1 MADDKKKCFLD
12 CSMDAYTDSLINSED
27 FYELKKMTITF
38 TKSKL
43 KFVVEEPCRGYHH
56 KDVYV
61 NVMCEGK
68 YMYGNTVISF
78 F

>member
-1 MADDKKKCFLD
+1 MYSVSLLNP
-12 CSMDAYTDSLINSED
+12 TDV
-27 FYELKKMTITF
+27 YELEKMTIKF

-43 KFVVEEPCRGYHH
+43 KFVLEKPCGEY
-56 KDVYV
+56 KNDDVYV